1 MGGSDSSSMKFIMI
15 CFLIRGVVCR
25 LCATPTKI
33 EELGW
38 RSGCLVKYNM
48 DGKRGL

>member
-1 MGGSDSSSMKFIMI
+1 MMKENKKVGGNYLGGSDSSSIKFIMI

-33 EELGW
+33 EEMAL
-38 RSGCLVKYNM
+38 S
-48 DGKRGL
+48 